1 VYKVFSSML
10 NKRYGSNSCG
20 FNNINIINDDLSDF
34 STNSYRRK
42 NISLN
47 RIILLFIYISF
58 KLVSLSN
65 RS

>member
-1 VYKVFSSML
+1 ML